1 MNHYRI
7 TVIYNGETIQVYPS
21 EREKR
26 DTSFEDVCKRIGMM
40 AMSSEIV
47 EITVYRDE
55 QEYRHCIVQARQEV
69 KSVSGT

>member
-7 TVIYNGETIQVYPS
+7 TVIHNGETVQVYPS

-40 AMSSEIV
+40 AMASEV
-47 EITVYRDE
+47 TEITVYRDE
-55 QEYRHCIVQARQEV
+55 QEYRHCTVQAKQAEAAV
-69 KSVSGT
+69 